1 MDQILNEI
9 LSEIKNLRQGQDE
22 LRSDVTEL
30 RSDVTGL
37 KQGQDELRADVTGL
51 KQGQDELRADVTG
64 LKQLTQAIFEQ
75 TADLLEFRTET
86 IEKLDSMLASQK
98 SLSEMYGTHA
108 LEIRDLKRRP
118 V

>member
-30 RSDVTGL
+30 RS
-37 KQGQDELRADVTGL
+37 DVTGL